1 MRKLAHQTL
10 GVQKQAL
17 VGEVFRDFNEGDRVM
32 TRDGYPGRVTAVLD
46 GPYPQTETYEVTLD
60 RGVGGGQY
68 SASQLSKMAETTAAR
83 IQDVVLPADLGPIEA
98 TTYHQATEDYPELG
112 AILDERPPNER
123 VRVFASKPRPTKAF
137 PYGHRN
143 GAEITDP
150 EYPGESGLVRCDNC
164 GKYHS
169 ATYDHEGRF
178 GEGRIHAVVC
188 PEDHL
193 TDYYTDERLEPRQA
207 STHTRE
213 LGDEDLE
220 REEDPHASSEQDRT
234 DKIDKYE
241 EKAVPAIEPIDPPS
255 ACSFC
260 GSDQFE
266 DPTNTGRGTRMRCSQ
281 CGGTMTSWGGQW
293 QPDPPNTPANAAS
306 REGDYRST
314 INNLDAVHAAISP
327 EDMIRNAE
335 TMYGT
340 DRKHWSDAALRK
352 ATEHGDET
360 SRGELE
366 QRKTGS
372 YTPEQFGENVLAR
385 YDLLRTGDPQAAA
398 VASDP
403 HSDPVSYLAGLDADF
418 GFHMCATWADVRR
431 KAKRIKDEGGVRIV
445 AASHEGIVGEVQ
457 GEHHLY
463 ESSFTYVPGRK
474 AIAAW
479 DCGCKWGAYAWGR
492 APAYARFEGRQCSHV
507 TALQFE
513 AQSRGMFGATVQPN
527 EERLEGQHPH
537 SPVTVEYQRPTDRNE
552 GGNRNRRTTPP
563 GNMRT
568 EWTPGSRV
576 RIKGSLDEYGIP
588 TVQGSNFGTDDLAP
602 VHVFAL
608 QMVAAHDEADAILR
622 MLAGYGVAPEQGLGI
637 IAWAASK
644 KDEPEGEATTDP
656 MGGQAAP
663 GTDIP
668 RLEDRDQTDAK
679 HKRKHI
685 LHHTNDAR
693 QHAPNFGYGIGHGI
707 GPLIWCDQC
716 NGSGCGHCGGT
727 GQVVA
732 PNNDPTGNMGPG
744 DASLTSAPIADQSPD
759 AGEAVSGD
767 GLSAT
772 GAREYPCECCQ
783 GKGEHSCGHEC
794 YACDASGHQREQHS
808 ELCDPQNHHDDIDGD
823 WKDDVAPNRRD
834 DVGMAP
840 TASLQMHEWL
850 QRRYADYTADS
861 FMTGGPAQTYQQSTP
876 TSNSANPASTGWAT
890 SADPADWEQPI
901 IGHDFGIADHYGSL
915 PSDTSGSTPPVVS
928 TAAGEALP
936 STVGFDLGV
945 LDGVFV
951 PGGAVGLSS
960 VQGGQTASSEDI
972 RTASARQEVV
982 EAYARAVNAGLATWT
997 VDRSVMALVVDDV
1010 ARRYLASQQ
1019 HENQSVR
1026 LPDLPL
1032 PVHVAVAAAALGAR
1046 PEMARIAGAEGDAG
1060 KKPKWDPPTV
1070 SGVAL
1075 KAHDTGRV
1083 LMIQRSNKDESDPA
1097 KGTWEMP
1104 GGHHEEGDQTS
1115 LHAGI
1120 REWEEE
1126 TGHPFPE
1133 GGHVS
1138 HTWRSGPYQ
1147 GHVVVIPKE
1156 EAVDF
1161 SNGRATTN
1169 PDDPDGDDHEQSAW
1183 WEIEH
1188 AKKNPALRPELKDA
1202 NPWSGIAKAAAYLTA
1217 DEVRAVARAEEER
1230 TGKTSEQLLREH
1242 VARQEDAMQQV
1253 QLTNP
1258 GGGAPIETY
1267 KLSTTYNLATLHNEP
1282 EPALP
1287 STDGA
1292 DQDGDGISNAAN
1304 DLAPGTILSAQPQ
1317 TPWGYAPGDPDL
1329 LQGGAPPAPQM
1340 AADEY
1345 EGDAAHDSLSDD
1357 ETNNLPFRSEGA
1369 LDVPLEQLVSAFQA
1383 TAGGRSIVADAK
1395 TPKGKSGAKGGDIS
1409 DSDIAAAAREVL
1421 AKTGSKDFSFSEQ
1434 QELINEGG
1442 SKTRARNFDDLKIEG
1457 THYARLGDEIVD
1469 DDEFLFL

>member
-1 MRKLAHQTL
+1 MRKLAHQTI

-17 VGEVFRDFNEGDRVM
+17 VGEVFRDFDEGDRVM
-32 TRDGYPGRVTAVLD
+32 TRDGYPGRVTYVLD
-46 GPYPQTETYEVTLD
+46 GPYPQTETYEVSLD
-60 RGVGGGQY
+60 NGAGGGSY
-68 SASQLSKMAETTAAR
+68 SASQLSKMADTTAAR
-83 IQDVVLPADLGPIEA
+83 DETLPAPDLGPIEA
-98 TTYHQATEDYPELG
+98 TTYHQASDDYPELG
-112 AILDERPPNER
+112 DILHERPPNER

-137 PYGHRN
+137 PHGRRN
-143 GAEITDP
+143 GVEITDP
-150 EYPGESGLVRCDNC
+150 EYSGESGIVRCDNC
-164 GKYHS
+164 GKYHA
-169 ATYDHEGRF
+169 ATYDHEGQY

-207 STHTRE
+207 STHTRQ

-220 REEDPHASSEQDRT
+220 REENPQAHAEQDRE
-234 DKIDKYE
+234 DKVE
-241 EKAVPAIEPIDPPS
+241 RAQEKAIPAIEPIDPPD

-266 DPTNTGRGTRMRCSQ
+266 DPTNTGRGTRMRCAQ

-293 QPDPPNTPANAAS
+293 QPEMPNSPENAAS
-306 REGDYRST
+306 RQGDYRST
-314 INNLDAVHAAISP
+314 INDLSAVHAAISP

-340 DRKHWSDAALRK
+340 NREHWSDAALRK
-352 ATEHGDET
+352 ATEHGDEA

-366 QRKTGS
+366 QRKSGS
-372 YTPEQFGENVLAR
+372 YTPEQFGANVMERMRLWDEGTPESR
-385 YDLLRTGDPQAAA
+385 QAA
-398 VASDP
+398 VDP
-403 HSDPVSYLAGLDADF
+403 DF
-418 GFHMCATWADVRR
+418 SFHMVATWADVRR
-431 KAKRIKDEGGVRIV
+431 KAKRIKDDGGVRIV

-457 GEHHLY
+457 GDHHLY

-492 APAYARFEGRQCSHV
+492 SPAYARFEGRQCSHV

-513 AQSRGMFGATVQPN
+513 AASRGMFGATVQPD
-527 EERLEGQHPH
+527 EERLTEQYQR
-537 SPVTVEYQRPTDRNE
+537 SPVTVEYQRPTTRDE
-552 GGNRNRRTTPP
+552 GGNRNRRSVPP

-568 EWTPGSRV
+568 QWTPNSRV
-576 RIKGSLDEYGIP
+576 RVKGSLDDVHPESEYAHLGHDEGTAMDEAIQRVVDRHRAQMSQHWREHGEEPAGHDELASRLSLVPEHIEENHYEARGRYP
-588 TVQGSNFGTDDLAP
+588 TPQEHAEWADALLDDHPWKDEVHTELHKLKHEPWAHHQGSLDLAP
-602 VHVFAL
+602 VHAFAL
-608 QMVAAHDEADAILR
+608 QMVAAHDEADSVLR
-622 MLAGYGVAPEQGLGI
+622 MLTSYGIPTGNALGI
-637 IAWAASK
+637 ITWAADKNKNGIEDS
-644 KDEPEGEATTDP
+644 EEATADP

-668 RLEDRDQTDAK
+668 RLEDRDQSDAK

-685 LHHTNDAR
+685 LHHTNDSR
-693 QHAPNFGYGIGHGI
+693 QHAPNFGYGIGYGI

-732 PNNDPTGNMGPG
+732 PNNNPTGNMGPG

-759 AGEAVSGD
+759 AGDAVSGD

-772 GAREYPCECCQ
+772 
-783 GKGEHSCGHEC
+783 
-794 YACDASGHQREQHS
+794 SG
-808 ELCDPQNHHDDIDGD
+808 
-823 WKDDVAPNRRD
+823 
-834 DVGMAP
+834 
-840 TASLQMHEWL
+840 LQMHEWL
-850 QRRYADYTADS
+850 LRRYADYTADS

-876 TSNSANPASTGWAT
+876 HSNSPNPGSTGWAT
-890 SADPADWEQPI
+890 SSDPPDWEQPI
-901 IGHDFGIADHYGSL
+901 IGHDFGIADHYGAA
-915 PSDTSGSTPPVVS
+915 TKPPYDGMDADEMNVDHAAVS
-928 TAAGEALP
+928 TDGRTCDLCGQETHGQRHIGAKKDEGE
-936 STVGFDLGV
+936 
-945 LDGVFV
+945 
-951 PGGAVGLSS
+951 PG
-960 VQGGQTASSEDI
+960 
-972 RTASARQEVV
+972 
-982 EAYARAVNAGLATWT
+982 
-997 VDRSVMALVVDDV
+997 
-1010 ARRYLASQQ
+1010 
-1019 HENQSVR
+1019 
-1026 LPDLPL
+1026 
-1032 PVHVAVAAAALGAR
+1032 
-1046 PEMARIAGAEGDAG
+1046 
-1060 KKPKWDPPTV
+1060 DPPTV

-1075 KAHDTGRV
+1075 KAADTKRV
-1083 LMIQRSNKDESDPA
+1083 LMIQRSNKDEKDPA
-1097 KGTWEMP
+1097 RGTWEFP

-1188 AKKNPALRPELKDA
+1188 AKKNPALRQELKEA
-1202 NPWSGIAKAAAYLTA
+1202 NPWSGIAKAA
-1217 DEVRAVARAEEER
+1217 
-1230 TGKTSEQLLREH
+1230 
-1242 VARQEDAMQQV
+1242 
-1253 QLTNP
+1253 
-1258 GGGAPIETY
+1258 
-1267 KLSTTYNLATLHNEP
+1267 TLHDEP

-1304 DLAPGTILSAQPQ
+1304 DLPPGTMLSAQPQ
-1317 TPWGYAPGDPDL
+1317 TPWGYRPGDPNLMQPD
-1329 LQGGAPPAPQM
+1329 PSSVETPAD
-1340 AADEY
+1340 AY
-1345 EGDAAHDSLSDD
+1345 EGDAAHDSLTDD
-1357 ETNNLPFRSEGA
+1357 VTNNLPFRSEGT
-1369 LDVPLEQLVSAFQA
+1369 LNVPVEQLVAAFQA
-1383 TAGGRSIVADAK
+1383 TAGGRAIMADAK
-1395 TPKGKSGAKGGDIS
+1395 KGSTGKDGDFS
-1409 DSDIAAAAREVL
+1409 DAQIAAAAQEVL
-1421 AKTGSKDFSFSEQ
+1421 AKTSAKDFSFSEQ
-1434 QELINEGG
+1434 QELISEGG
-1442 SKTRARNFDDLKIEG
+1442 TKTRARNFDDLQIEG